1 MLNSILNFEL
11 PYATAGLPGI
21 GGKLRATPEH
31 FVVDEVALYEPQ
43 GDGQHLY
50 VNLTKVGLTT
60 KDVQF
65 QLERMLGLPRG
76 SVGFAGMKDKY
87 ARTTQTFSLPIGNR
101 PPAYADEVAQQIAE
115 MLPVTVNWAALHR
128 NKLRLGHLLGN
139 RFQIVVSGLEIA
151 PEEALIRAQA
161 VFGAIER
168 RGIPNYF
175 GPQRLGADG
184 SNVRDGLELLR
195 GGAAKRDKWLRR
207 FLISAYQS
215 YLCNRYLARRMEMGA
230 FDQLLSGDVAKKY
243 ATGGMFEVVDLAT
256 EQPRYAAHEISF
268 TAPIFGAEMWQAKAA
283 AGELE
288 QAVLAEAATTL
299 DDFAR
304 VRTEGTRRLGR
315 LLLSELSV
323 AVHEAGI
330 VVTFFLPKGA
340 YATTVLREVM
350 KTDIA
355 GYAVLDETD
364 ED

>member
-21 GGKLRATPEH
+21 GGQLRATPEH
-31 FVVDEVALYEPQ
+31 FIVDEVALYEPQ

-65 QLERMLGLPRG
+65 QLERVLGLPRG

-87 ARTTQTFSLPIGNR
+87 ARTTQTFSLPFGNR
-101 PPAYADEVAQQIAE
+101 SPSAADEVAQQIAAA
-115 MLPVTVNWAALHR
+115 LPVTVNWATLHR

-151 PEEALIRAQA
+151 QEAALARAQS
-161 VFGAIER
+161 VFAAIER

-175 GPQRLGADG
+175 GPQRLGVNG
-184 SNVRDGLELLR
+184 INVRDGLELLR
-195 GGAAKRDKWLRR
+195 GATIKRDKWLRK

-215 YLCNRYLARRMEMGA
+215 YLCNRYLARRLEMDA
-230 FDQLLSGDVAKKY
+230 FDELLAGDVAKKY
-243 ATGGMFEVVDLAT
+243 ATGGMFEVVDLAA
-256 EQPRYAAHEISF
+256 EQPRYAAHEITF